1 VLAADSATILLLT
14 EDGRR
19 LAVRASSGLEEA
31 ADARVEI
38 PVGQG
43 IAGRIAASR
52 EPMIL
57 EELSEVDVW
66 SPVLRERVRSLMG
79 VPLLV
84 EGRLIGVVQ
93 AGSFEFRRF
102 TEDDLRLLQMVA
114 DRVALVIERAR
125 AEEALRENQDRLKRS
140 QEIAHLG
147 SWELDLAT
155 DTLTWSDEVYRIFG
169 LQPQQFKATYEAFLE
184 AVHPEDRAAVDAAYS
199 GSLREGRD
207 SYEIEHRIVRKATG
221 EIRYVHEKAEH
232 IRDEHGRIVRSIG
245 MVHDITERR
254 RAEQER
260 ERALAQLDAI
270 ISSIADGI
278 TVYDT
283 EGRTIRVN
291 PAGERMM
298 GYTPEELALPI
309 EELAK
314 LLRLEKAD
322 GKPFRWDELPVAR
335 ALRGETVSGVTM
347 VVRRPPDR
355 VIWTQVSAAPIRL
368 RDGQLLGAVASYSDI
383 TQLHELQEQ
392 QESLLNTV
400 SHDLRSP
407 LTSIQGNAQLL
418 LRQLKSTEENGRV
431 IRGVETIA
439 TAARRMNAMIQ
450 ELVDMARIGVGALP
464 LEKTPTALP
473 EFLRELVERLGPAM
487 DLDRAR
493 LDIPSGFP
501 EVCVDPDQLERI
513 LTNLLSNALKY
524 SPPDTEVRVTAKK
537 QDGTVQL
544 SVIDQGVGIPPEDQQ
559 QLFQRY
565 YRARGTR
572 KTEGVGLGLYITRML
587 VEAHGGRIW
596 VESQPGRGSTFS
608 FTLPVAT
615 NKSQA

>member
-1 VLAADSATILLLT
+1 MLAADSATILLLT